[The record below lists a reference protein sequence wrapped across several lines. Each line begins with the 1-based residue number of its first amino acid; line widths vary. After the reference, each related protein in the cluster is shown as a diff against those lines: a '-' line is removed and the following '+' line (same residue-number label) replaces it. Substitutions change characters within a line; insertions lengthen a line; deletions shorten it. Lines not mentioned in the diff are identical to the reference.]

1 MKKKLR
7 DPASKVITIDEY
19 KRVLKSIEIKCSYDG
34 KRSNDEGKKYS
45 KNFWAYYNE
54 KQFCI
59 NHMNLVD
66 VKSVLDIGA
75 GVGLLGVLLNYWYGI
90 EVEATDVEDEKGS
103 SGYKNMYKKIF
114 KHMKTPRHICEI
126 KNGKPIKLPK
136 KYDMITM
143 TRTVFDREELEGG
156 YDNKYP
162 HEKFDYEYFLNDIFQ
177 YCNRIFWKTNWQA
190 IANKKVFPKSIHP
203 FLWWPTKNRG
213 SSDYIEDWLGRGDA
227 GDIRNPN
234 PSPKLPNNSM
244 AKPYRAWYIILD
256 KTEWE
261 NR

>member
-1 MKKKLR
+1 
-7 DPASKVITIDEY
+7 
-19 KRVLKSIEIKCSYDG
+19 
-34 KRSNDEGKKYS
+34 
-45 KNFWAYYNE
+45 
-54 KQFCI
+54 
-59 NHMNLVD
+59 MNLVD

-90 EVEATDVEDEKGS
+90 EVEATDVEDEKGA

-213 SSDYIEDWLGRGDA
+213 SSDYKEDWLGRVDA
-227 GDIRNPN
+227 NDIRNPN
-234 PSPKLPNNSM
+234 PYPINIFCRLKEAISLALIPNSEKYTISIPNSTPL
-244 AKPYRAWYIILD
+244 KSFFSISVCC
-256 KTEWE
+256 
-261 NR
+261 NRKD